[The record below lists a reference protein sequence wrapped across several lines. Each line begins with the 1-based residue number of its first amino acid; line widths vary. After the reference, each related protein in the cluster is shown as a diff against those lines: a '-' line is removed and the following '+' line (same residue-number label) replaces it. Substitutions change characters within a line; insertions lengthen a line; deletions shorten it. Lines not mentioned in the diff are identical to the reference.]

1 MHAGVM
7 RRTLFCILHTGKE
20 TVRKAIPST
29 DEAHANI
36 LLVHLRDLLL
46 QERIK
51 EIEQKIDFPMWA
63 LPILC

>member
-29 DEAHANI
+29 DETNAHVF
-36 LLVHLRDLLL
+36 LVHLINFAL
-46 QERIK
+46 QKCIK
-51 EIEQKIDFPMWA
+51 EA
-63 LPILC
+63 